1 MLYITFGPY
10 KIETKTGNKGTT
22 LNLDSHAKKVFWD
35 RVEIATGKL
44 LREARGIYV
53 FAEQIKFTYKPWYVG
68 QAKEGFAQEVFNSNN
83 TKNFQNAYAH
93 EMTGDHAV
101 VFLLARMHSNGE
113 TLARSLNVR
122 EADFVEQEI
131 IGHALR
137 ANGSLINTKNTK
149 VLKTTEIRGVLN
161 SSDEVEF
168 DQSTKRLRRMLGLRG
183 VVPSVYAKC

>member
-10 KIETKTGNKGTT
+10 KIETKKGNKGIT
-22 LNLDSHAKKVFWD
+22 LNLDNDAKRQFWNEAENASGKV
-35 RVEIATGKL
+35 

-53 FAEQIKFTYKPWYVG
+53 FAEHIKFTYKPWYVG

-93 EMTGDHAV
+93 EMAGEQAV
-101 VFLLARMHSNGE
+101 IFLLARVYSNGK
-113 TLARSLNVR
+113 TLARSLKER

-137 ANGSLINTKNTK
+137 ANGNLINTKNTK
-149 VLKTTEIRGVLN
+149 LLRDTEIRGVLN
-161 SSDEVEF
+161 SGDHVEF
-168 DQSTKRLRRMLGLRG
+168 DQSTKRLRRMLSLTGTVPG
-183 VVPSVYAKC
+183 VNAEC